1 MLKNSLK
8 IALQT
13 NDWRRMTFKWLQTI
27 IREWWW
33 NWRRSIKMELCGEN
47 DGSFPLC
54 LRCNKKIWIF
64 DDVLKEFFRFYCFI
78 WFVCTNLNKNWCFQ
92 LIYQLRKWILWM
104 SINCP
109 STNGTCLDL
118 NIYSIFSQRF
128 QGNWL
133 LFLLLFSSFLFVPG
147 SREEQKTKIMSVY
160 VEQWRKKER
169 RNANR
174 NSIMWRHQSSV
185 IRGIDSPVVATSYTI
200 FGR

>member
-1 MLKNSLK
+1 
-8 IALQT
+8 
-13 NDWRRMTFKWLQTI
+13 
-27 IREWWW
+27 
-33 NWRRSIKMELCGEN
+33 
-47 DGSFPLC
+47 
-54 LRCNKKIWIF
+54 
-64 DDVLKEFFRFYCFI
+64 
-78 WFVCTNLNKNWCFQ
+78 
-92 LIYQLRKWILWM
+92 M

-118 NIYSIFSQRF
+118 NVYSIFSQRF

-160 VEQWRKKER
+160 VEQWRTIER

-185 IRGIDSPVVATSYTI
+185 IRGIDSPCRHLVHNFWTVTEDLPPACCLVVTKWEGFITVPDI
-200 FGR
+200 E